1 MHIFINPLFI
11 RALEIG
17 FNFAEYYL
25 KQLIG
30 KFFTVQEFEL
40 CLSKLKQRK
49 LGQKQYVR
57 LAQIVLIQCW
67 PIPQTVFLPLVLLP
81 S

>member
-1 MHIFINPLFI
+1 M
-11 RALEIG
+11 EIG

-25 KQLIG
+25 KQQKG

-40 CLSKLKQRK
+40 CLSKLKRRK
-49 LGQKQYVR
+49 LDQKQYVR
-57 LAQIVLIQCW
+57 LAQVVSIQCW
-67 PIPQTVFLPLVLLP
+67 PIPQTVFLPLAPLP

>member
-1 MHIFINPLFI
+1 M
-11 RALEIG
+11 EIG

-25 KQLIG
+25 KQQKG

-40 CLSKLKQRK
+40 CLSKLKRRK

-57 LAQIVLIQCW
+57 PDQVVSIQYW
-67 PIPQTVFLPLVLLP
+67 PILQTVFLPLAQLR

>member
-1 MHIFINPLFI
+1 MK
-11 RALEIG
+11 IG

-25 KQLIG
+25 KQQKG

-57 LAQIVLIQCW
+57 LAQIAPIQC
-67 PIPQTVFLPLVLLP
+67 
-81 S
+81 

>member
-1 MHIFINPLFI
+1 M
-11 RALEIG
+11 EIG

-25 KQLIG
+25 KQLKG

-49 LGQKQYVR
+49 LDQKQYVR
-57 LAQIVLIQCW
+57 LAQVVSIQCW
-67 PIPQTVFLPLVLLP
+67 AIPQTVY
-81 S
+81 

>member
-1 MHIFINPLFI
+1 M
-11 RALEIG
+11 EIG

-25 KQLIG
+25 KQQKG

-40 CLSKLKQRK
+40 CLSKLKRRK

-57 LAQIVLIQCW
+57 PDQVVSIQCW
-67 PIPQTVFLPLVLLP
+67 PILQTVFLPLDPLR

>member
-1 MHIFINPLFI
+1 M
-11 RALEIG
+11 EIG

-25 KQLIG
+25 KQQKG

-49 LGQKQYVR
+49 LDQKQYVR
-57 LAQIVLIQCW
+57 LAQVVSIQCW
-67 PIPQTVFLPLVLLP
+67 AIPQTVY
-81 S
+81 